1 MSWSVDDPH
10 RLKTVQR
17 PLENLQEVTQST
29 LVAVAQ
35 LWGFRHA
42 LVLLKM
48 GHEEAMHLFHLVIQ
62 QISHC
67 IHLIQD
73 GKTPFKQLGGTNYQC
88 KWLWVMGW
96 NLASKPLL

>member
-1 MSWSVDDPH
+1 MT
-10 RLKTVQR
+10 LIENGAATFG
-17 PLENLQEVTQST
+17 NLQEVTQST

>member
-1 MSWSVDDPH
+1 MDPMG
-10 RLKTVQR
+10 
-17 PLENLQEVTQST
+17 
-29 LVAVAQ
+29 LVAVAP

-67 IHLIQD
+67 IHLMKGWENAIR
-73 GKTPFKQLGGTNYQC
+73 KQL
-88 KWLWVMGW
+88 
-96 NLASKPLL
+96 